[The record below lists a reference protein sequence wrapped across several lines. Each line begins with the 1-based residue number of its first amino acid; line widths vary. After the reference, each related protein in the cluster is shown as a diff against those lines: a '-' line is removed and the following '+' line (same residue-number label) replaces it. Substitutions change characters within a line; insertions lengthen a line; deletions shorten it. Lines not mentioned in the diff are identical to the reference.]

1 MSGPMEYKAK
11 AVICR
16 ELNKPVVV
24 ETITVDGPKRGE
36 VTVKLGACGV
46 CHSDLSATN
55 GTIPMPPPLILGHE
69 AAGEV
74 VEVGEGVTAL
84 KPGDHV
90 VSSFIYMCGECRF
103 CAAGRPVLCLEQG
116 KALTTLPDGSV
127 RTRDAGGKPL

>member
-1 MSGPMEYKAK
+1 MEYKAK

-16 ELNKPVVV
+16 ELNQPVVV
-24 ETITVDGPKRGE
+24 EPISVQGPKRGE
-36 VTVKLGACGV
+36 VTVKIGACGV

-84 KPGDHV
+84 
-90 VSSFIYMCGECRF
+90 
-103 CAAGRPVLCLEQG
+103 A
-116 KALTTLPDGSV
+116 
-127 RTRDAGGKPL
+127 